1 MKLIA
6 MSDDPHMLVAKFSI
20 AGEEYFIDWFK
31 IRDQMQIVNSQGE
44 ELDFT
49 RKQCEDV
56 LVELKKQQSY
66 GRKK

>member
-6 MSDDPHMLVAKFSI
+6 LSDNAYTLTAKFTV

-31 IRDQMQIVNSQGE
+31 SRDEMQIVDSQGE

-49 RKQCEDV
+49 REQCDDV
-56 LVELKKQQSY
+56 LIELKKQQNHK
-66 GRKK
+66 RK

>member
-6 MSDDPHMLVAKFSI
+6 ISDDPHMLVAKFTV

-49 RKQCEDV
+49 REQCED
-56 LVELKKQQSY
+56 LLAELKKQHNY
-66 GRKK
+66 GRRK

>member
-6 MSDDPHMLVAKFSI
+6 MSDDPHMLVAKFTV

-31 IRDQMQIVNSQGE
+31 IRDQMQIVNSRGE

-49 RKQCEDV
+49 REQCEDV
-56 LVELKKQQSY
+56 LAELKKQQTHK
-66 GRKK
+66 RK

>member
-6 MSDDPHMLVAKFSI
+6 MSDNPYTLTAKFSV
-20 AGEEYFIDWFK
+20 ASEEYFLDWFK
-31 IRDQMQIVNSQGE
+31 TRNEMQILDNDAE
-44 ELDFT
+44 YLDFT

-56 LVELKKQQSY
+56 LVELKKQQNY